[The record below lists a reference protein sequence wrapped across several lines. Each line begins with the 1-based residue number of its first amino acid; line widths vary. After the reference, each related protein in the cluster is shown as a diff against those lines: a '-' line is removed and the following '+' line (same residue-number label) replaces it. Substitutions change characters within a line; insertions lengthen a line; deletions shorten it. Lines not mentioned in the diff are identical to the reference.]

1 MGRRSVLL
9 IVAIVIAALGATL
22 VFLYVQGINDRAVA
36 DQQPVKVL
44 SATSQI
50 ESGETIEAAQ
60 SAGKLDLVDIPRANV
75 LPGALTSTD
84 SLAGEIALTTIYPGE
99 QILPGRFGVPGSRQ
113 TLTIPDGTMAIS
125 IQLDD
130 PNRVAGFVVPG
141 SKVAI
146 FNSADT
152 STASG
157 STSGSSTVGQF
168 TRVLLPEVEV
178 IGVGTTTIL
187 NTTTTDPSG
196 AQTTEQ
202 IPSTILTLALT
213 QDQAER
219 VIFAKSNGTLTLGL
233 LNDKS
238 RVRSGP
244 GVSSSNLF
252 SS

>member
-50 ESGETIEAAQ
+50 EAGETIEAAQ

-84 SLAGEIALTTIYPGE
+84 SLAGEIALTTVYPGE

-113 TLTIPDGTMAIS
+113 SLTIPDGTMAIS

-146 FNSADT
+146 FDSAGDT
-152 STASG
+152 STDSG
-157 STSGSSTVGQF
+157 SSSTSGMF
-168 TRVLLPEVEV
+168 TRILLPEVEV

-187 NTTTTDPSG
+187 NTTTTDATG

-213 QDQAER
+213 QSQAER
-219 VIFAKSNGTLTLGL
+219 VIFAKQNGTLSLGL

-238 RVRSGP
+238 RVRPGT
-244 GVSSSNLF
+244 GVSSKNLF